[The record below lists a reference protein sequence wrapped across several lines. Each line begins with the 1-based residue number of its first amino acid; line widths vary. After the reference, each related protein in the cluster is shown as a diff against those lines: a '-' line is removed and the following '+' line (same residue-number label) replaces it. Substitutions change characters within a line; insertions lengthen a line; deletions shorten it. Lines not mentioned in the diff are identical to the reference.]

1 MLPSTVS
8 FSNLIDWLFCAQEQA
23 VVEVDDHHTF
33 ARDTTQENIEEDHKD
48 CEICRALP
56 AAARQ
61 LNERPRKT
69 FDYESLAE
77 RYDAGVALTG

>member
-8 FSNLIDWLFCAQEQA
+8 FSNLIDWLFRAQEQA
-23 VVEVDDHHTF
+23 VVEAGDHHMF
-33 ARDTTQENIEEDHKD
+33 ARDTAQENIEKDHKD
-48 CEICRALP
+48 CEICRALA

-77 RYDAGVALTG
+77 RCDAGVASIG